1 VMEGESAVMALFS
14 AQIDRLREEGRVP
27 DEELTTRMD
36 EVRAEYD
43 RQLDARF
50 AGARGFVD
58 EVLLPEELRP
68 ALGLLIRAALRNPG
82 PHIGVFHIP
91 EGVG

>member
-1 VMEGESAVMALFS
+1 
-14 AQIDRLREEGRVP
+14 
-27 DEELTTRMD
+27 MD

-58 EVLLPEELRP
+58 EIVMPEELRP
-68 ALGLLIRAALRNPG
+68 ALALLLRTALHNPG
-82 PHIGVFHIP
+82 PHLGAFQIPGVAK
-91 EGVG
+91 